1 VRPEE
6 YLLIIARRWWLVL
19 ITLVV
24 AAAAGFIYSS
34 MQDETY
40 QTSARLMAIAE
51 PPDYYTDLYAKN
63 RLASYRDL
71 IDNYDFVA
79 EALQNAN
86 LDIDP
91 GHAVGVLSLGH
102 NPDSN
107 LVQVIATD
115 TDPERAALI
124 VNAVASEFVEQTEVQ
139 NELIR
144 ETYADDDEAV
154 YRGGIVRIV
163 QLDTPSA
170 PDSPTGPRV
179 RLNTVAA
186 AVLGLA
192 FGVLLTFGV
201 AYFEDALRKP
211 EDIERY
217 LDLPTIGMIPKR

>member
-19 ITLVV
+19 MTLFV
-24 AAAAGFIYSS
+24 AAAVAFVYSS

-40 QTSARLMAIAE
+40 ETSARLMAIAE

-71 IDNYDFVA
+71 IDNYEFVA
-79 EALQNAN
+79 QALQSAN

-91 GHAVGVLSLGH
+91 GHAVSSLSLGH

-115 TDPERAALI
+115 TDPERAAMV
-124 VNAVASEFVEQTEVQ
+124 VNAVASEFVEQTEIENQ
-139 NELIR
+139 QIR
-144 ETYADDDEAV
+144 EIYADDDESV

-170 PDSPTGPRV
+170 PETPTGPRV
-179 RLNTVAA
+179 RLNTAA
-186 AVLGLA
+186 AALLGLV

-201 AYFEDALRKP
+201 AYFEDTLRKP

-217 LDLPTIGMIPKR
+217 LDLPTLGTIPKR

>member
-1 VRPEE
+1 MRPEE

-19 ITLVV
+19 ITIVI
-24 AAAAGFIYSS
+24 AASTGFIYSS
-34 MQDETY
+34 MQEETY

-51 PPDYYTDLYAKN
+51 PPDYYNDLYAKN

-71 IDNYDFVA
+71 IDNYEFVA
-79 EALQNAN
+79 EALQNAD

-91 GHAVGVLSLGH
+91 GRAVGMLSLGH

-107 LVQVIATD
+107 LVQVIAND
-115 TDPERAALI
+115 TDPELAALV
-124 VNAVASEFVEQTEVQ
+124 VNAVASEFVEQTQAQ
-139 NELIR
+139 NEEIQ
-144 ETYADDDEAV
+144 ETYRVEDESV
-154 YRGGIVRIV
+154 YRGGIVRMV

-170 PDSPTGPRV
+170 PAVPTGPRV
-179 RLNTVAA
+179 RLNTAAA
-186 AVLGLA
+186 AVLGFAL
-192 FGVLLTFGV
+192 GVLLTFGV

>member
-19 ITLVV
+19 LTVVV
-24 AAAAGFIYSS
+24 AAAVAFVYSS

-40 QTSARLMAIAE
+40 ETSARLMAIAE

-79 EALQNAN
+79 QALQNAD
-86 LDIDP
+86 LDVDP
-91 GHAVGVLSLGH
+91 GHAVGSLSLGH

-115 TDPERAALI
+115 TDPERAAMV
-124 VNAVASEFVEQTEVQ
+124 VNAVASEFVAQTEAENQ
-139 NELIR
+139 LIQA
-144 ETYADDDEAV
+144 TYADDDESV

-163 QLDTPSA
+163 QLDSPSA
-170 PDSPTGPRV
+170 PETPTGPRV
-179 RLNTVAA
+179 RLNTAAA

-217 LDLPTIGMIPKR
+217 LDLPTIGTIPKH

>member
-1 VRPEE
+1 MRPEE
-6 YLLIIARRWWLVL
+6 YLLIIGRRWWLVL
-19 ITLVV
+19 LTIIV
-24 AAAAGFIYSS
+24 AAGAAYVYSS

-79 EALQNAN
+79 RALQSAESE
-86 LDIDP
+86 IDP
-91 GHAVGVLSLGH
+91 GHATATLSLGH

-107 LVQVIATD
+107 IVQVIATD
-115 TDPERAALI
+115 TDPERAAEV
-124 VNAVASEFVEQTEVQ
+124 VNAVAGEFVEQTAAENEV
-139 NELIR
+139 IR
-144 ETYADDDEAV
+144 ETYADDDDSA

-163 QLDTPSA
+163 QLDSPNA
-170 PDSPTGPRV
+170 PETPTGPRV
-179 RLNTVAA
+179 RLNTAAA

-201 AYFEDALRKP
+201 AYFEDTLRKR
-211 EDIERY
+211 EDIDRY
-217 LDLPTIGMIPKR
+217 LDLPTIGTIPKR

>member
-19 ITLVV
+19 LTMVV
-24 AAAAGFIYSS
+24 AAGVAFVYSS
-34 MQDETY
+34 SQDETY
-40 QTSARLMAIAE
+40 ETSARLMAIAE

-79 EALQNAN
+79 QALQSAESEV
-86 LDIDP
+86 DP
-91 GHAVGVLSLGH
+91 GQAVASLSLGH

-107 LVQVIATD
+107 IVQVIATD
-115 TDPERAALI
+115 TDPARAAEV
-124 VNAVASEFVEQTEVQ
+124 VNAVAAEFVARTETE
-139 NELIR
+139 NETIR
-144 ETYADDDEAV
+144 ETYASEDESV
-154 YRGGIVRIV
+154 YRGGIVRIT
-163 QLDTPSA
+163 QLDSPSA
-170 PDSPTGPRV
+170 PETPTGPRV
-179 RLNTVAA
+179 RLNTAAA

-201 AYFEDALRKP
+201 AYFEDAIRKP

-217 LDLPTIGMIPKR
+217 LDLPTLGTIPRR

>member
-1 VRPEE
+1 MRPEE
-6 YLLIIARRWWLVL
+6 YLLIIARRWQLVAL
-19 ITLVV
+19 TVVV
-24 AAAAGFIYSS
+24 AAAAAFVYSS

-51 PPDYYTDLYAKN
+51 PPNYYTDLYAKN

-71 IDNYDFVA
+71 INNYEFVA
-79 EALQNAN
+79 QALRNAD

-91 GHAVGVLSLGH
+91 GHAVGSLSLGH

-115 TDPERAALI
+115 TDPARAAAI
-124 VNAVASEFVEQTEVQ
+124 VNAVAGEFVEQTEVE
-139 NELIR
+139 NEVIQQ
-144 ETYADDDEAV
+144 TYADDPGAV

-163 QLDTPSA
+163 QLDA
-170 PDSPTGPRV
+170 PAAPETPTGPRV
-179 RLNTVAA
+179 RLNTAAA

-201 AYFEDALRKP
+201 AYFEDVLRKP
-211 EDIERY
+211 DDIERY
-217 LDLPTIGMIPKR
+217 LDLPTIGTIPKR